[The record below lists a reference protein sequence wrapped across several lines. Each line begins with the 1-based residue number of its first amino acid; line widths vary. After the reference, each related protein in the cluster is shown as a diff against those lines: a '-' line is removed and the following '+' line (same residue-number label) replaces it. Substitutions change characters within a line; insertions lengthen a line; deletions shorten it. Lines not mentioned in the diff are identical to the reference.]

1 MIVYSV
7 IELTR
12 HIKAL
17 LDADDALADC
27 AVEGEVS
34 GSKLASSGHFYFTL
48 KDSEAELKC
57 VMWRSQ
63 ASRTTLPQQG
73 ERIRATGYVSVYER
87 GGAYQFYASTLQAV
101 GDGDLWRQFLEL
113 RDRLRAEGLFD
124 EALKRPLP
132 AWVRRIG
139 VVTSETGAAFQDIL
153 NVLAARWPLAEVVL
167 SPSLVQGSAAPAALV
182 RALRNVERYGNVD
195 VIIVARG
202 GGSIEDLWAFNDESL
217 ARAVAACEI
226 PVVTGVG
233 HETDFTIV
241 DFVAD
246 YRAPTPSAAAAAVV
260 PDIGE
265 VAGRV
270 ATMAERLC
278 SLVEEGL
285 YRRRE
290 RLAGLQRLLEQHS
303 PVRRVAEFTQRVD
316 EMAHRM
322 SVTIRH
328 ALRVQRMRVEASADR
343 LTALD
348 PRLVLGRGYA
358 IVRDR
363 ETGRVLSNAAH
374 TAVDRDLVI
383 RLHRGQLAARVR
395 RVVPC
400 GQDTEGGQ
408 T

>member
-260 PDIGE
+260 LEIGE

-278 SLVEEGL
+278 SLAEEGL

-290 RLAGLQRLLEQHS
+290 RLAGLQRLLEQHLRRCAAS
-303 PVRRVAEFTQRVD
+303 P
-316 EMAHRM
+316 
-322 SVTIRH
+322 SSPS
-328 ALRVQRMRVEASADR
+328 ASTR
-343 LTALD
+343 WRTA
-348 PRLVLGRGYA
+348 
-358 IVRDR
+358 
-363 ETGRVLSNAAH
+363 
-374 TAVDRDLVI
+374 
-383 RLHRGQLAARVR
+383 
-395 RVVPC
+395 
-400 GQDTEGGQ
+400 
-408 T
+408 